1 VQISDVAIPTRA
13 GLASGQE
20 LHGLLAV
27 PDGKGPWPGVIM
39 VHEVFGIEENMRAQV
54 ERMCSAGY
62 IVLMPDLYSRGGMRR
77 CLTATFRALSDGKG
91 QAFDDVEA
99 AKVFLATRS
108 DCTGKFGVAG
118 FCMGG
123 GFALQ
128 LANQGYGASAVN
140 YGMMPKD
147 IDAVLDG
154 ACPIVGSFGGKDKTL
169 PGAAAVLEAG
179 LAQRGIAHDIVE
191 YPNANH
197 AFMNPRP
204 AGPKLM
210 RPFMQRVA
218 GFRPYPEEAKD
229 AWMRIETFFAEHL
242 R

>member
-1 VQISDVAIPTRA
+1 VQISDVTIPTPT
-13 GLASGQE
+13 ASAPGHE

-27 PDGKGPWPGVIM
+27 PDGEGPWPGVIM

-62 IVLMPDLYSRGGMRR
+62 NVLMPDLYSRGGMRR
-77 CLTATFRALSDGKG
+77 CLTATFRALNDGKG

-99 AKVFLATRS
+99 AKNFLATRS

-147 IDAVLDG
+147 IEWWTHEHKALRTRERHYVFSEDLIALLRRVRVTE
-154 ACPIVGSFGGKDKTL
+154 AQI
-169 PGAAAVLEAG
+169 AAAQQARL
-179 LAQRGIAHDIVE
+179 LNRGGARVIVT
-191 YPNANH
+191 NAPQSM
-197 AFMNPRP
+197 A
-204 AGPKLM
+204 
-210 RPFMQRVA
+210 
-218 GFRPYPEEAKD
+218 PEEIRPDVLPPEKVGDKPKDPAKTK
-229 AWMRIETFFAEHL
+229 AR